1 MRSARISFK
10 GAYQHITSRA
20 YNGIDIFKE
29 TKYKNYL
36 LSLVLRGAEL
46 YRIDVIGYCIMDN
59 HCHLIIKEQ
68 SGRMG
73 EFMRFVNGNF
83 GAFYRKMEGGK
94 GYVFQDRY
102 HSKLI
107 QDDPNM
113 IMVVMYVL
121 LNPVKANIL
130 KNPFKY
136 KWSSIN
142 IYYSNDKSISSR
154 FVENYFTNKNQF
166 RKRIQS
172 SLKEISDFE
181 FPVITTPLGDF
192 IGNPANIRSIINRYN
207 RRKLN
212 DQDKKSMMRKR
223 KEEYENVKNI
233 IHKFEK
239 QNKVKMNKI
248 NVHTHKGKRLRGQ
261 LLVLL
266 KEKVGL
272 TYKEITKI
280 ELFKNIKFSS
290 LGSIY
295 QHYRNKKCTKKIQK
309 SKLRPR
315 KKTLEKKR

>member
-1 MRSARISFK
+1 MRKSRISYK

-20 YNGIDIFKE
+20 YNGIDIFRD
-29 TKYKNYL
+29 TKYKSYL
-36 LSLVLRGAEL
+36 LSVIIRGAEL

-136 KWSSIN
+136 EWSSIN
-142 IYYSNDKSISSR
+142 IYYSNNKSISSR

-172 SLKEISDFE
+172 SLKGISSFE
-181 FPVITTPLGDF
+181 LPVITTPLGDF

-223 KEEYENVKNI
+223 KEEYENIKNI

-239 QNKVKMNKI
+239 KYRVKI
-248 NVHTHKGKRLRGQ
+248 NSIDVHTYCGKGIRGK
-261 LLVLL
+261 LLVEL
-266 KEKVGL
+266 KERAGM
-272 TYKEITKI
+272 TYKEISKVEI
-280 ELFKNIKFSS
+280 FRDLKFTS
-290 LGSIY
+290 LGGLY
-295 QHYRNKKCTKKIQK
+295 QYY
-309 SKLRPR
+309 R
-315 KKTLEKKR
+315 KKKYK